1 MKNSSPPTPAPSE
14 HLNGQFVVQ
23 PNPIEDNSFI
33 FNAPPSFTLRWGNI
47 IILLLLVSFFGASWF
62 LKYPEMVSAPFYP
75 VTPTQNQHTDPA
87 SETTSSSSAPF
98 SEPLVIEGKISG
110 VWVTQLQPDMT
121 ILLRSPDARLQ
132 FHGVLRQIVVSQDK
146 QSGQV
151 YIQLTDGADIL
162 NHIYQDE
169 TFSIDITLSTDWIL
183 HRIFRKI
190 MSTF

>member
-1 MKNSSPPTPAPSE
+1 MKNSSPPTPVPSE

-75 VTPTQNQHTDPA
+75 VTPTQNQPTDPA
-87 SETTSSSSAPF
+87 SETTSSSSALF

-151 YIQLTDGADIL
+151 YIQLTDDADIR
-162 NHIYQDE
+162 NHIYQYE

>member
-1 MKNSSPPTPAPSE
+1 MKNSSPPTPVPSE

-75 VTPTQNQHTDPA
+75 VTPTQNQPTDPT
-87 SETTSSSSAPF
+87 SETTSSSSALF

-151 YIQLTDGADIL
+151 YIQLTDDADIR
-162 NHIYQDE
+162 NHIYQYE

>member
-1 MKNSSPPTPAPSE
+1 MKNSSPPTPVPSE

-33 FNAPPSFTLRWGNI
+33 FNAPPSFTLQWGNI

-75 VTPTQNQHTDPA
+75 VTPTQNQPTDPA
-87 SETTSSSSAPF
+87 SETTSSSSALF

-151 YIQLTDGADIL
+151 YIQLTDDADIR
-162 NHIYQDE
+162 NHIYQYE